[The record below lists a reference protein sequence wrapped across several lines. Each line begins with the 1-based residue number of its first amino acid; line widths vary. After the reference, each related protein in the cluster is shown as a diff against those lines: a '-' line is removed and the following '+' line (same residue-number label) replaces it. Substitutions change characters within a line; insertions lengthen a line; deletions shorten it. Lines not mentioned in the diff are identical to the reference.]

1 MPSRDA
7 EPMNG
12 RMVLR
17 IYIIMGNLFY
27 PAVTSYITGYVPAQ
41 LYRFVRQHNLEQR
54 GVVAF
59 ATDSA

>member
-1 MPSRDA
+1 
-7 EPMNG
+7 MNG